1 MTLRAR
7 DAASPGEQM
16 TIEIPVLDDRSYDQL
31 VAEARSRI
39 AVHTPEWTNLNPSDP
54 GITLLELFS
63 FLTDNL
69 LYRSNRI
76 PLANR
81 LKFLTMLGISL
92 QPPTPGRGLVTIT
105 NAKGPLEPPLG
116 LPAGTEVRAGQVRF
130 ATTTPLAVLPVTA
143 QAYYKKPEQ
152 PDAATK
158 ARYEVI
164 YQTFLDTDTDQLSF
178 YSPIR
183 LDDPA
188 TGKPDPVVDLGD
200 AENGT
205 IDGSLWLAVLAP
217 KNADLDAVR
226 SAIAGQSLSIG
237 VYPASSVPGRVIPP
251 QRVRQRGRRSRA
263 GGGDRRTGAR
273 SGRSVRAVGIA
284 LRHRPAALH
293 PAVALVRG
301 AGAGLAR
308 RHPRHPAAVR
318 EAAALVLRPGG
329 GGHRR
334 LPAPARR
341 RRGDQPAD
349 HLAAAALPAEGRRS
363 RETSRTRRTRRPPTS
378 RNRPAE
384 SDYPGSDCGCG
395 CGCEDV
401 PATTSGSELPTG
413 RISWVGLNAA
423 RVAQTVA
430 VPRELLG
437 LGTGTPFQAFTLAN
451 TPVVA
456 DDEHPFVLEVRS
468 VDGTW
473 DGDWTE
479 IDDIFAA
486 APEQKV
492 FTLDRP
498 TGRITFGNGLA
509 GQRVPR
515 GAQVRASYAFG
526 GGLAGLVPIGAINRS
541 VALPG
546 GFTLSNPVPT
556 WGAGNG
562 EDATDGEA
570 AVTSWLRH
578 RDRLVTAEDFT
589 DLTRRTPGVDLGRV
603 EVLPLFHPE
612 LGSDSQVPGM
622 VTILVIPRSD
632 ALRPTAPSPDRQFL
646 TSVCRWLEP
655 RRLITTELHVR
666 GPVYQPIWVSV
677 GIVTLPGQVPTL
689 VEQAVTA
696 AVGAFLSPLTGG
708 LPTPPATTGTGWP
721 LGVAVRAQDIE
732 AVATR
737 VPGVRYVDSV
747 MLAASYEGG
756 ALVSPLTEVP
766 ISGLQLPDV
775 TVFVNNGPAADP
787 AGLIGSSQPTQPN
800 TVPVPVVPPTC

>member
-1 MTLRAR
+1 V
-7 DAASPGEQM
+7 
-16 TIEIPVLDDRSYDQL
+16 TIEVPVLDDRSYDQL

-39 AVHTPEWTNLNPSDP
+39 AVHTPEWTNLNASDP

-81 LKFLTMLGISL
+81 LKFLSMLGISL
-92 QPPTPGRGLVTIT
+92 QPPTPGRGLISVS
-105 NAKGPLEPPLG
+105 NVMGPLEPPLG

-143 QAYYKKPEQ
+143 QAYYKRPER
-152 PDAATK
+152 PDATTK

-164 YQTFLDTDTDQLSF
+164 YQTFLDTDTDLLTF

-188 TGKPDPVVDLGD
+188 TGKPDPVIDLGD

-226 SAIAGQSLSIG
+226 RAIAGQSLSIG
-237 VYPASSVPGRVIPP
+237 VYPASSVAGRVIPP
-251 QRVRQRGRRSRA
+251 QRAGSADVDPGLVVEIAAPEPGPADPSGLSGSRF
-263 GGGDRRTGAR
+263 GIGAPR
-273 SGRSVRAVGIA
+273 YSRLSPSYAEQVLDSPGVIHVTLPPYEKLLLWSFDPEEEGTADYPPRLDDAEVTSRLLTW
-284 LRHRPAALH
+284 LRLRYLPKA
-293 PAVALVRG
+293 
-301 AGAGLAR
+301 AGADQDAEDAE
-308 RHPRHPAAVR
+308 PAGQP
-318 EAAALVLRPGG
+318 E
-329 GGHRR
+329 
-334 LPAPARR
+334 
-341 RRGDQPAD
+341 PAD
-349 HLAAAALPAEGRRS
+349 GSGSA
-363 RETSRTRRTRRPPTS
+363 
-378 RNRPAE
+378 
-384 SDYPGSDCGCG
+384 GSDCGCG
-395 CGCEDV
+395 CGCEDGQ
-401 PATTSGSELPTG
+401 PAMSGSGLPTG

-492 FTLDRP
+492 YTLDRP

-515 GAQVRASYAFG
+515 GAQLRASYAFG
-526 GGLAGLVPIGAINRS
+526 GGLAGLIPVGAINRS

-546 GFTLSNPVPT
+546 GFTLSNPVQT

-562 EDATDGEA
+562 EDATAGEA
-570 AVTSWLRH
+570 AVTRWLRH

-632 ALRPTAPSPDRQFL
+632 ALRPAAPSPDRQFL
-646 TSVCRWLEP
+646 ASVCRWLDP

-696 AVGAFLSPLTGG
+696 AVAAFLSPLTGG
-708 LPTPPATTGTGWP
+708 LLTPPAATGTGWP
-721 LGVAVRAQDIE
+721 LGVSVRTQDIE
-732 AVATR
+732 AAATR

-747 MLAASYEGG
+747 KLAASYEGG

-800 TVPVPVVPPTC
+800 TVPVPVVPPAC

>member
-1 MTLRAR
+1 M
-7 DAASPGEQM
+7 
-16 TIEIPVLDDRSYDQL
+16 
-31 VAEARSRI
+31 
-39 AVHTPEWTNLNPSDP
+39 HTPEWTNLNGSDP

-76 PLANR
+76 PVANR

-92 QPPTPGRGLVTIT
+92 QPPTPGRGLIT
-105 NAKGPLEPPLG
+105 VSNAKGPLEPPLG

-130 ATTTPLAVLPVTA
+130 ATTTSLAVLPVTA
-143 QAYYKKPEQ
+143 QAYYKKPER
-152 PDAATK
+152 PDAATM
-158 ARYEVI
+158 ARYQVI
-164 YQTFLDTDTDQLSF
+164 YQTFLETDTDLLTF

-183 LDDPA
+183 LDEPA

-217 KNADLDAVR
+217 QNADLDAVR

-237 VYPASSVPGRVIPP
+237 VYPASLGDGPGDPAAAR
-251 QRVRQRGRRSRA
+251 RQRGGRPRTCGR
-263 GGGDRRTGAR
+263 DRRTRAR
-273 SGRSVRAVGIA
+273 SSRSFRTHRDSASDRRATPGWRPRTRSRCWIRPGVLHVTLPPYEKLLLWSFDPEEEGTADYPPRLDDAAVTSRLVTWLRLRYLPTAAQAGEAADSADEPAGQPEPAVGS
-284 LRHRPAALH
+284 
-293 PAVALVRG
+293 
-301 AGAGLAR
+301 
-308 RHPRHPAAVR
+308 
-318 EAAALVLRPGG
+318 
-329 GGHRR
+329 
-334 LPAPARR
+334 
-341 RRGDQPAD
+341 D
-349 HLAAAALPAEGRRS
+349 HTG
-363 RETSRTRRTRRPPTS
+363 
-378 RNRPAE
+378 
-384 SDYPGSDCGCG
+384 SDCDCGCG
-395 CGCEDV
+395 CENAL
-401 PATTSGSELPTG
+401 PEMSGSELPTG

-430 VPRELLG
+430 VPREVLG

-473 DGDWTE
+473 DADWTE

-515 GAQVRASYAFG
+515 GAQLRASYAFG

-612 LGSDSQVPGM
+612 LGSDAQVPGM

-632 ALRPTAPSPDRQFL
+632 AAAAHRADPGSPVPHRGLPVARAQAADHHRAARPRSGLPADLGLGRHRDAARPGADAGRAGGRRRGGCIPLTADRRAAHPTRDHGHGL
-646 TSVCRWLEP
+646 AA
-655 RRLITTELHVR
+655 RRVGPGPGHR
-666 GPVYQPIWVSV
+666 GR
-677 GIVTLPGQVPTL
+677 GH
-689 VEQAVTA
+689 A
-696 AVGAFLSPLTGG
+696 GAGSPLCR
-708 LPTPPATTGTGWP
+708 
-721 LGVAVRAQDIE
+721 LGRAG
-732 AVATR
+732 R
-737 VPGVRYVDSV
+737 
-747 MLAASYEGG
+747 
-756 ALVSPLTEVP
+756 LVLRRW
-766 ISGLQLPDV
+766 
-775 TVFVNNGPAADP
+775 
-787 AGLIGSSQPTQPN
+787 AGHPR
-800 TVPVPVVPPTC
+800 

>member
-1 MTLRAR
+1 V
-7 DAASPGEQM
+7 
-16 TIEIPVLDDRSYDQL
+16 TIEIPVLDDRSYDQMI
-31 VAEARSRI
+31 AEARSRI
-39 AVHTPEWTNLNPSDP
+39 AVHTPEWTNLNASDP

-81 LKFLTMLGISL
+81 LKFLSMLGISL
-92 QPPTPGRGLVTIT
+92 QPPTPGRGLITIS
-105 NAKGPLEPPLG
+105 NAKGPLQPPLG

-143 QAYYKKPEQ
+143 QAYYKRPER

-164 YQTFLDTDTDQLSF
+164 YQTFLETDTDLLSF

-226 SAIAGQSLSIG
+226 GAIAGQSLSIG

-251 QRVRQRGRRSRA
+251 QRAGSADVDPGLVVEIAAPEPDPADPSGLSGSRF
-263 GGGDRRTGAR
+263 
-273 SGRSVRAVGIA
+273 GIG
-284 LRHRPAALH
+284 P
-293 PAVALVRG
+293 
-301 AGAGLAR
+301 
-308 RHPRHPAAVR
+308 PRYT
-318 EAAALVLRPGG
+318 
-329 GGHRR
+329 R
-334 LPAPARR
+334 LPPSYAEPVLDSPGVIHVTLPPYERLLLWSFDPEEE
-341 RRGDQPAD
+341 GTAD
-349 HLAAAALPAEGRRS
+349 YPPRLDDAEV
-363 RETSRTRRTRRPPTS
+363 TSRLLTWLRLRYLPMAAEPPE
-378 RNRPAE
+378 PE
-384 SDYPGSDCGCG
+384 DGSGSADPDCDRGCG
-395 CGCEDV
+395 CADDAPGV
-401 PATTSGSELPTG
+401 PGSELPTG
-413 RISWVGLNAA
+413 RITWAGLNAA

-437 LGTGTPFQAFTLAN
+437 LGTGTPFQTFTLAN
-451 TPVVA
+451 LPVVA

-492 FTLDRP
+492 YTLDRP

-515 GAQVRASYAFG
+515 GAQLRASYAFG

-546 GFTLSNPVPT
+546 GFTLSNPVQT

-570 AVTSWLRH
+570 AVTRWLRH

-622 VTILVIPRSD
+622 VTVLVIPRSD
-632 ALRPTAPSPDRQFL
+632 ALRPAAPSPDRQFL

-655 RRLITTELHVR
+655 KRLITTELHVR

-689 VEQAVTA
+689 VEQAVNA
-696 AVGAFLSPLTGG
+696 AVGGFLSPLTGG

-721 LGVAVRAQDIE
+721 LGVPVRVQDIE

-747 MLAASYEGG
+747 KLAASYEGG

-775 TVFVNNGPAADP
+775 TVFVNSGVAADP
-787 AGLIGSSQPTQPN
+787 AGLIGSSQTTQPN